1 MTTDIL
7 VPQMGNEITE
17 VEITEWLK
25 SAGDTV
31 EAGEAVV
38 TLTTT
43 KMSMDIDAPV
53 AGTLSAIRIEEG
65 DLADIGAVLATIS
78 SS

>member
-25 SAGDTV
+25 SVGDTV
-31 EAGEAVV
+31 EAGEPVV

-65 DLADIGAVLATIS
+65 ELADIGAVLATIS